1 MKPMRPKK
9 DALEAFGDIV
19 MPADAQEPILS
30 APVRG
35 ALLEWLTEIW
45 SVDDLKAVGIAPR
58 QRALFFGAPG
68 TGKTTLAH
76 HMAARIGLPMLIVR
90 PERIVDM
97 WMGAT
102 GRNIGALFDMAK
114 NESEGG
120 EGPVVLFF
128 DEFEAL
134 GAARKSGARDAQQ
147 ERNAAVN
154 TLLQRIEA
162 HDGIVIAAT
171 NLASDID
178 PALWRRFSVH
188 LHIDVPDQRERE
200 LILHRYLLPFGLPAD
215 QLRALAE
222 SLSTASPALIR
233 SFCEALKRTMVLGDQ
248 LGWDMRREA
257 VIDRILSSV
266 EPHPDLGKPRIWALG
281 NKDSGAQIMD
291 WPLRGGAE
299 VLAEAREDSSPAP
312 AAPPSTGGVV
322 PFPGARSGD
331 H

>member
-1 MKPMRPKK
+1 MRQLGPSKK
-9 DALEAFGDIV
+9 DLSDFGDIV

-222 SLSTASPALIR
+222 SLATASPALIR

-257 VIDRILSSV
+257 VIDQLQDAIDCARVKQDPMAMILGLR
-266 EPHPDLGKPRIWALG
+266 ELGRMMGYYEA
-281 NKDSGAQIMD
+281 KD
-291 WPLRGGAE
+291 
-299 VLAEAREDSSPAP
+299 
-312 AAPPSTGGVV
+312 
-322 PFPGARSGD
+322 
-331 H
+331 